1 MVSSFLDRA
10 CHQGV
15 HGIVCNFCKGNRIM
29 KKFLA
34 ILTIASSS
42 ASGMLGQQENIY
54 SVPAKFYK
62 QDFRNNSLDHHQV
75 VSLKNEQEN
84 TEKIFFFNSDMTTS
98 EETGTSN
105 YHSTDCDTNTYG
117 TNDVSNSNNVL
128 GVNGT
133 FGTNQIQGDRP
144 DYDAGS
150 DYSDFCDT
158 AENEIAEN
166 EEEIIH
172 VDDTEQFKN
181 YEAVNVEKENVDI
194 QQIESVQQYYNQNY
208 RAGNRKIRQ
217 RYLPRGHCKVE
228 RKLNETEVR
237 KKLEYL
243 SPFYEKNK
251 NADDSERSDSL
262 IFSMSGISQSGSLR
276 SSVNQYLGDDI
287 STTSK

>member
-15 HGIVCNFCKGNRIM
+15 HGIVCSFCKGNKIM

-34 ILTIASSS
+34 MLIFATSS
-42 ASGMLGQQENIY
+42 AYGMVGQLENIY

-62 QDFRNNSLDHHQV
+62 QDLRNNILDHRQV
-75 VSLKNEQEN
+75 VSLKNEQKN
-84 TEKIFFFNSDMTTS
+84 NEKFFFSDSDMTTS
-98 EETGTSN
+98 EKTDTSN
-105 YHSTDCDTNTYG
+105 SYHNNCDTNTYG
-117 TNDVSNSNNVL
+117 TNDISNSNNAL
-128 GVNGT
+128 DANGT
-133 FGTNQIQGDRP
+133 FGTKNIQN
-144 DYDAGS
+144 DYSDSDS
-150 DYSDFCDT
+150 DYSDYCD
-158 AENEIAEN
+158 NIEN

-172 VDDTEQFKN
+172 IDDIKN
-181 YEAVNVEKENVDI
+181 YETENLENEKKNVDI
-194 QQIESVQQYYNQNY
+194 RQIESVQLYYNKNY
-208 RAGNRKIRQ
+208 GTGNKKILQ
-217 RYLPRGHCKVE
+217 RYLPQGHCTGE
-228 RKLNETEVR
+228 RKLSENEIR

-251 NADDSERSDSL
+251 NADNSERSESL